1 MAQRPSSPI
10 IDEILRPA
18 DLSDA
23 SMRERLSPAAIH
35 AFFAVMQRWKIG
47 DGDARALLGGIARED
62 YDKLRDQPRRTLDA
76 DILTRISCLV
86 GIYKALNILYSEEL
100 ANAWVQLPSSH
111 SIFNGRSPLGYMIKG
126 GWPAMQTVR
135 RLLDAVREGA

>member
-1 MAQRPSSPI
+1 MAQQFYPI
-10 IDEILRPA
+10 IDEVLQPA

-23 SMRERLSPAAIH
+23 SVRERLSPVAIH
-35 AFFAVMQRWKIG
+35 AFFAVMQTWKTG
-47 DGDARALLGGIARED
+47 DDDARALLGNIPRED
-62 YDKLRDQPRRTLDA
+62 YDELRTLPRRILDA
-76 DILTRISCLV
+76 DALTRISCLV

-100 ANAWVQLPSSH
+100 ANAWVRLPSSNQH
-111 SIFNGRSPLGYMIKG
+111 FDRQSPITYMIKG